1 MTKQTKNNSL
11 FWLGFLVALI
21 LVVGLVVFYYKHN
34 KNKKLSDIKKQLED
48 FINHKLKCYQV
59 KKKLPA
65 KTKTSPKKPKKFI
78 VKK

>member
-21 LVVGLVVFYYKHN
+21 LVVGLVVYYYKDN
-34 KNKKLSDIKKQLED
+34 KNKKLVDIKKQLED
-48 FINHKLKCYQV
+48 FINKKLKV
-59 KKKLPA
+59 KKSPKNIPA
-65 KTKTSPKKPKKFI
+65 KIKRSPKKPKKFI